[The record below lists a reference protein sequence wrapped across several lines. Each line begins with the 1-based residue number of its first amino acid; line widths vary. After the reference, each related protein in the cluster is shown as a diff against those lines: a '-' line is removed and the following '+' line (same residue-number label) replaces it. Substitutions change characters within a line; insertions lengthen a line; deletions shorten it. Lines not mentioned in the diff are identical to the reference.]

1 MQEILNRMSAF
12 DCVDISVFPDD
23 TILNVPV
30 EEWPICDCLISF
42 YSKGFPLEKAIEYAQ
57 LRKPFSL
64 NDLEMQY
71 ALMDRYVCCTCDQSG
86 EGSPGRHCICDGD
99 WTFWQ
104 PKQNLLPEWGWWV
117 TTLVMTSTQLSKC
130 QSSLPTTFFLRTTLT
145 WTIGL
150 DVQIFLPGSNQ
161 FLYHTQLCPCF
172 CHYIT
177 AICVL

>member
-86 EGSPGRHCICDGD
+86 EGSPGGHCICNGD
-99 WTFWQ
+99 
-104 PKQNLLPEWGWWV
+104 
-117 TTLVMTSTQLSKC
+117 
-130 QSSLPTTFFLRTTLT
+130 
-145 WTIGL
+145 
-150 DVQIFLPGSNQ
+150 
-161 FLYHTQLCPCF
+161 
-172 CHYIT
+172 
-177 AICVL
+177 

>member
-86 EGSPGRHCICDGD
+86 EGSPGRHCICEGD
-99 WTFWQ
+99 WYFGNLSRICYQSGGDEWQ
-104 PKQNLLPEWGWWV
+104 HWWWPPPSCQNVSRHYRQHSFSG
-117 TTLVMTSTQLSKC
+117 QLS
-130 QSSLPTTFFLRTTLT
+130 
-145 WTIGL
+145 
-150 DVQIFLPGSNQ
+150 PGPSD
-161 FLYHTQLCPCF
+161 
-172 CHYIT
+172 
-177 AICVL
+177 

>member
-99 WTFWQ
+99 WHFGNLSRICYQSGGDEWQ
-104 PKQNLLPEWGWWV
+104 HWWWPPPSCQNV
-117 TTLVMTSTQLSKC
+117 S
-130 QSSLPTTFFLRTTLT
+130 
-145 WTIGL
+145 
-150 DVQIFLPGSNQ
+150 
-161 FLYHTQLCPCF
+161 
-172 CHYIT
+172 CHYRQHSFSGQ
-177 AICVL
+177 LLSGPSD

>member
-86 EGSPGRHCICDGD
+86 EGSPGRHCICNGD
-99 WTFWQ
+99 WHFGNLSRIYYQSGGDEWQ
-104 PKQNLLPEWGWWV
+104 HWWWPPPSWQNVSCHYRQHSFSG
-117 TTLVMTSTQLSKC
+117 QLS
-130 QSSLPTTFFLRTTLT
+130 SGPS
-145 WTIGL
+145 
-150 DVQIFLPGSNQ
+150 D
-161 FLYHTQLCPCF
+161 
-172 CHYIT
+172 
-177 AICVL
+177 

>member
-71 ALMDRYVCCTCDQSG
+71 ALMDRYVCCTCHQSG

-99 WTFWQ
+99 WHFGNLSRICYQSGGDEWQ
-104 PKQNLLPEWGWWV
+104 HWWWPPPSCQNVSRHYRQHSFSG
-117 TTLVMTSTQLSKC
+117 QLS
-130 QSSLPTTFFLRTTLT
+130 PAP
-145 WTIGL
+145 L
-150 DVQIFLPGSNQ
+150 D
-161 FLYHTQLCPCF
+161 
-172 CHYIT
+172 
-177 AICVL
+177 

>member
-86 EGSPGRHCICDGD
+86 EGSPGRHCICNGD
-99 WTFWQ
+99 WHFGNLSRIYYQSGGDEWQ
-104 PKQNLLPEWGWWV
+104 HWWWPPPSCQNVSCHYRQHSFSG
-117 TTLVMTSTQLSKC
+117 QLS
-130 QSSLPTTFFLRTTLT
+130 
-145 WTIGL
+145 
-150 DVQIFLPGSNQ
+150 PGPSD
-161 FLYHTQLCPCF
+161 
-172 CHYIT
+172 
-177 AICVL
+177 

>member
-86 EGSPGRHCICDGD
+86 EGSPGRYCICDGD
-99 WTFWQ
+99 WHFGNLSRIYDQSGGDEWQ
-104 PKQNLLPEWGWWV
+104 HWWWPPLSCQNVSCQNVSRHYRQHSFSG
-117 TTLVMTSTQLSKC
+117 QLS
-130 QSSLPTTFFLRTTLT
+130 SGPS
-145 WTIGL
+145 
-150 DVQIFLPGSNQ
+150 D
-161 FLYHTQLCPCF
+161 
-172 CHYIT
+172 
-177 AICVL
+177 

>member
-86 EGSPGRHCICDGD
+86 EGSPGRHCICYGD
-99 WTFWQ
+99 WHFGNLSRIYYQSGGDEWQ
-104 PKQNLLPEWGWWV
+104 HWWWPPPSCQNVSCHYRQHSFSG
-117 TTLVMTSTQLSKC
+117 QLS
-130 QSSLPTTFFLRTTLT
+130 SGPS
-145 WTIGL
+145 
-150 DVQIFLPGSNQ
+150 D
-161 FLYHTQLCPCF
+161 
-172 CHYIT
+172 
-177 AICVL
+177 

>member
-86 EGSPGRHCICDGD
+86 EGSPGRHCICNGD
-99 WTFWQ
+99 WHFGNLSRIYYQSGGDEWQ
-104 PKQNLLPEWGWWV
+104 HWWWPPLSCQNVSCHYRQHSFSG
-117 TTLVMTSTQLSKC
+117 QLS
-130 QSSLPTTFFLRTTLT
+130 SGPS
-145 WTIGL
+145 
-150 DVQIFLPGSNQ
+150 D
-161 FLYHTQLCPCF
+161 
-172 CHYIT
+172 
-177 AICVL
+177 

>member
-86 EGSPGRHCICDGD
+86 EGSPRKHCICDGD
-99 WTFWQ
+99 WHFGNLSRICYQSRGDEWQ
-104 PKQNLLPEWGWWV
+104 HWWRPTPSCQNV
-117 TTLVMTSTQLSKC
+117 SRHYRQHSFTLSFRPS
-130 QSSLPTTFFLRTTLT
+130 
-145 WTIGL
+145 
-150 DVQIFLPGSNQ
+150 D
-161 FLYHTQLCPCF
+161 
-172 CHYIT
+172 
-177 AICVL
+177 

>member
-99 WTFWQ
+99 WHFGNLRRIYYQSGGDEWQ
-104 PKQNLLPEWGWWV
+104 HWWWPPPSCQNISRYYRQHSFSG
-117 TTLVMTSTQLSKC
+117 QLS
-130 QSSLPTTFFLRTTLT
+130 SGPS
-145 WTIGL
+145 
-150 DVQIFLPGSNQ
+150 D
-161 FLYHTQLCPCF
+161 
-172 CHYIT
+172 
-177 AICVL
+177 

>member
-71 ALMDRYVCCTCDQSG
+71 ALMDRYVCCKCDQSG
-86 EGSPGRHCICDGD
+86 EGSPGRYCICDDDWHFGNLSRIYYQSGGD
-99 WTFWQ
+99 EWQ
-104 PKQNLLPEWGWWV
+104 HWWWPPPSCQNVSHQYRQHSFSG
-117 TTLVMTSTQLSKC
+117 QLS
-130 QSSLPTTFFLRTTLT
+130 SGPS
-145 WTIGL
+145 
-150 DVQIFLPGSNQ
+150 D
-161 FLYHTQLCPCF
+161 
-172 CHYIT
+172 
-177 AICVL
+177 

>member
-86 EGSPGRHCICDGD
+86 EGSPGRHCIFNGD
-99 WTFWQ
+99 
-104 PKQNLLPEWGWWV
+104 
-117 TTLVMTSTQLSKC
+117 
-130 QSSLPTTFFLRTTLT
+130 
-145 WTIGL
+145 
-150 DVQIFLPGSNQ
+150 
-161 FLYHTQLCPCF
+161 
-172 CHYIT
+172 
-177 AICVL
+177 

>member
-86 EGSPGRHCICDGD
+86 EGSPGRYCICDGD
-99 WTFWQ
+99 WHFGNLSRIYYQSGGDEWQ
-104 PKQNLLPEWGWWV
+104 HWWWPPPSCQNVSHQYQQHSFSG
-117 TTLVMTSTQLSKC
+117 QLS
-130 QSSLPTTFFLRTTLT
+130 SGPS
-145 WTIGL
+145 
-150 DVQIFLPGSNQ
+150 D
-161 FLYHTQLCPCF
+161 
-172 CHYIT
+172 
-177 AICVL
+177 